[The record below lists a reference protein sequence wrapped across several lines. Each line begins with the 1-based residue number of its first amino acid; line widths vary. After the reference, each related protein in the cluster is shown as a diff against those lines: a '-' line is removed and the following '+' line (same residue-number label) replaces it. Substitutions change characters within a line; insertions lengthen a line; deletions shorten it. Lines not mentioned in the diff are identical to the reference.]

1 MNATLNVLKTLGL
14 ATQFEGVDR
23 FCIAETGVSDF
34 QLFFELV
41 ALWQAKT
48 DSTAKLHYVIFDERL
63 NSKFKF
69 ERLKSLQPQAAPNA
83 LWHEWLNKR
92 PTILPGWQQISLLDG
107 RVQLSIYYG
116 DLLQGVTDLDMQVD
130 SWILWSQKRS
140 DKALYATSG
149 FINQIGRQSK
159 PGSHLVSVYQDGDA
173 LRMYEKLG
181 FVVRINDPEKG
192 LLLQINRDRHF
203 ASKTPWF
210 DRPPAFEKPAHAIV
224 VGAGLAGAS
233 VAYELAEA
241 GWTVTVLEA
250 KSKAA
255 DGASGNLA
263 GALHPLV
270 TADWNLRS
278 QWYWQGF
285 QATLARVKPWLEAN
299 KIKGNLN
306 GLVHLAVDEKNH
318 QRMQEAMDR
327 VGLPADF
334 TYWIEA
340 DEASKLLGGT
350 VTQPGLF
357 FPQAGWLNPPSIV
370 AACLDHPQIKVFY
383 EQSVEAL
390 THCTESSSQKAN
402 WTLRTK
408 NQVWQADAVVLAEGA
423 LPTVIDCLSIRP
435 LKGQVTNLS
444 RNNQAWSLKRAVSHL
459 GYSAPAPNNMAV
471 TGATFE
477 APSLDPT
484 MSLQGQQ
491 LNLDSVAKS
500 LPDWLDTQPEN
511 LSGRVG
517 FRPTTPDHLPIIGGL
532 ADTNWLASA
541 YLNQSHTQ
549 AVFKYPS
556 QRYQAG
562 LYVTN
567 GHGARG
573 LMSVFLAAKMI
584 CADMMGESMPIV
596 PSLYAATHPARFKI
610 REWRRHGPA

>member
-1 MNATLNVLKTLGL
+1 MSLNVLNSLGL
-14 ATQFEGVDR
+14 EGY
-23 FCIAETGVSDF
+23 IEQAEKLSVAEVGVSDF

-41 ALWQAKT
+41 SLWRAKT
-48 DSTAKLHYVIFDERL
+48 NSAAKLHYVIFDELL

-69 ERLKSLQPQAAPNA
+69 EQLKSLKPQAVPND
-83 LWHEWLNKR
+83 LWDEWLSKR
-92 PTILPGWQQISLLDG
+92 PTILPGWQKISLLEG
-107 RVQLSIYYG
+107 RVQLSIYFG
-116 DLLQGVTDLDMQVD
+116 DLLQGVTDLDMEID

-140 DKALYATSG
+140 DKTVYITSE
-149 FINQIGRQSK
+149 FVNQIRRQSK
-159 PGSHLVSVYQDGDA
+159 PSTHLVSVYQDDDV

-181 FVVRINDPEKG
+181 FVVLINHPENG
-192 LLLQINRDRHF
+192 LLLQINRDRRF

-210 DRPPAFEKPAHAIV
+210 DRPRAFEKPGHAIV

-250 KSKAA
+250 KDKVA

-285 QATLARVKPWLEAN
+285 QATLARVKPWLETN

-334 TYWIEA
+334 ACWVEA
-340 DEASKLLGGT
+340 DQASELLGGT

-370 AACLDHPQIKVFY
+370 AACLDHPKIQVYY
-383 EQSVEAL
+383 EQGVEML
-390 THCTESSSQKAN
+390 TQNTESSSQKAN
-402 WTLRTK
+402 WTLHTK
-408 NQVWQADAVVLAEGA
+408 NQAWQTDAVVLAEGA
-423 LPTVIDCLSIRP
+423 LPTVMDGLPIRP
-435 LKGQVTNLS
+435 LKGQVTNLGQ
-444 RNNQAWSLKRAVSHL
+444 NHQAWSLKRAVSHL

-477 APSLDPT
+477 APSMDPT
-484 MSLQGQQ
+484 ISVQSHQ

-500 LPDWLDTQPEN
+500 LPVWLDAQPEN
-511 LSGRVG
+511 LTGRVG

-532 ADTNWLASA
+532 ADTDWLASA

-573 LMSVFLAAKMI
+573 LMSVFLAAKLI
-584 CADMMGESMPIV
+584 CADMMGEPAPIV
-596 PSLYAATHPARFKI
+596 PSLYAATHPVRFKI
-610 REWRRHGPA
+610 REWRRQGPA